1 MLIEIGLVIFAYLL
15 GSFSAS
21 IVVCRLMGLPDP
33 RIHGSRNPGTT
44 NVLRLGNKKAALFT
58 LFLDIFK
65 GSLAVLIAKT
75 MTVSPIILASVTVAV
90 FLGHLYPIFFKFTG
104 GKGVATAVGGL
115 LALSWQVGL
124 AFLVTWLVMV
134 FLFRYSSLASMS
146 SAVLL
151 PSFLLW
157 FSGEKYYIVMGFVIS
172 SLIIW
177 RHRQN
182 IRRLLRGEETKI
194 GQKLR

>member
-1 MLIEIGLVIFAYLL
+1 MFIEIGLIIFAYLL

-21 IVVCRLMGLPDP
+21 IIVCRLMGLPDP
-33 RIHGSRNPGTT
+33 RVHGSGNPGST
-44 NVLRLGNKKAALFT
+44 NVLRIGSKKAALFT

-65 GSLAVLIAKT
+65 GSLAVLIAKMLT
-75 MTVSPIILASVTVAV
+75 DSPVILASVTVAV
-90 FLGHLYPIFFKFTG
+90 FLGHLYPAFFKFRG
-104 GKGVATAVGGL
+104 GKGVATALGGL

-124 AFLVTWLVMV
+124 AFSSTWLLIA
-134 FLFRYSSLASMS
+134 FAFRYSSLASIV

-157 FSGEKYYIVMGFVIS
+157 FSGEKYYIVMGFVIG

-182 IRRLLRGEETKI
+182 IKRLLQGEETKI
-194 GQKLR
+194 GQQS